1 MLSCSLRRLLNPR
14 GCRRRQAGNTGLSEQ
29 RVKASVESGVEV
41 AAQQTGGEAGSEDG
55 IE

>member
-1 MLSCSLRRLLNPR
+1 MLTWSLRRLLDPR
-14 GCRRRQAGNTGLSEQ
+14 GCWRRQAGNTGLSEQ
-29 RVKASVESGVEV
+29 RVKASVESGV